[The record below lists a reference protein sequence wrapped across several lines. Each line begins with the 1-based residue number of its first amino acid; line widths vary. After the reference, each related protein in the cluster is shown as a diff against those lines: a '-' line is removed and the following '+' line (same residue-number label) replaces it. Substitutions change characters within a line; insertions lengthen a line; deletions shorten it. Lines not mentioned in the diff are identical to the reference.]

1 MLTNAHRSLL
11 LVLALLGPAAPASAA
26 EVARIDGWRLDARDD
41 KPTGF
46 CLRLEA
52 SDSAFGGGSRTC
64 GQAP

>member
-11 LVLALLGPAAPASAA
+11 LVLALLVLAAPASAA
-26 EVARIDGWRLDARDD
+26 EVVRIDGWRLDARDD

-52 SDSAFGGGSRTC
+52 SLFGVAEPELALERR
-64 GQAP
+64 